1 MASSKLLD
9 EVRGVLRVKNYSF
22 RTEKTYIHWIRKFIL
37 FNNKKHPLQMAETE
51 INHFLTFL
59 ALKQKVS
66 ASIQNQALCAL
77 LFLYKSVLNKE
88 IGRLENIHWAKK
100 SKVSFLLYGS
110 GLRLMEAMTLRVK
123 DLDFT

>member
-1 MASSKLLD
+1 
-9 EVRGVLRVKNYSF
+9 
-22 RTEKTYIHWIRKFIL
+22 
-37 FNNKKHPLQMAETE
+37 MAETE

-66 ASIQNQALCAL
+66 ASTQNQALCAL

-123 DLDFT
+123 DLDFTYKQLIVHEGKGQKDRVTMQFHQAAERFAIFTLSGKRLSANLCR

>member
-1 MASSKLLD
+1 MASLKLLD
-9 EVRGVLRVKNYSF
+9 EVRRVLRVKNYSY

-66 ASIQNQALCAL
+66 ASTQNQALCAL

-88 IGRLENIHWAKK
+88 IGRLENIHWA
-100 SKVSFLLYGS
+100 
-110 GLRLMEAMTLRVK
+110 
-123 DLDFT
+123 